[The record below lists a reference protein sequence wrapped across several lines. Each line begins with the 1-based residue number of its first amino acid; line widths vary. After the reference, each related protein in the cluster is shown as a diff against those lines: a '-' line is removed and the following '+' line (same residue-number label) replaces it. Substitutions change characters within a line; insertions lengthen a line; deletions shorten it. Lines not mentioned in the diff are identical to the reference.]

1 MVLGLGSWQLRVA
14 IESGHHNFRFGDQG
28 LLLVIDIHALALEL
42 TAAYAARRTLSTLP
56 SSRDGLD
63 LSTAYAVERELVRMR
78 RGEGHET
85 VGVKVGYANKAMWR
99 VLKLDTLVWAHMY
112 DDTVRYA
119 DANVATLSLAHT
131 ISPKIEPEI
140 VFKMKAS
147 LGAGITEAAAALE
160 AVEWLALGFEII
172 DCPYADWRFQPADFV
187 AAYGLHSA
195 LIVGEPR
202 PITAATVSELVEQL
216 PKFKVRLSK
225 DGQLVEEGSGRNSLR
240 SPALCLAELAWA
252 MVKQD
257 SAESLAAGDLVS
269 SGTLTESTP
278 IQSGAT
284 WTASVEGIDL
294 PTLTLTLV

>member
-1 MVLGLGSWQLRVA
+1 LANERASEPTRAERGFGAPASERVG
-14 IESGHHNFRFGDQG
+14 ESEGRSPS
-28 LLLVIDIHALALEL
+28 DIAMELA
-42 TAAYAARRTLSTLP
+42 AAYAERRTLSTP
-56 SSRDGLD
+56 PSRDGLD

-78 RGEGHET
+78 RSGGHET

-112 DDTVRYA
+112 DHTVRYA
-119 DANVATLSLAHT
+119 AANVATLSLAHT

-140 VFKMKAS
+140 VFKMKAPLS
-147 LGAGITEAAAALE
+147 AGITEAAAALE

-172 DCPYADWRFQPADFV
+172 DCPYADWKYQPADFV
-187 AAYGLHSA
+187 AAYGLHAA
-195 LIVGEPR
+195 LVVGEPR
-202 PITAATVSELVEQL
+202 LVTAARMSELVEQL

-240 SPALCLAELAWA
+240 SPALCLAELASA
-252 MVKQD
+252 MAKQD
-257 SAESLAAGDLVS
+257 GTEPLAAGDLIS

-278 IQSGAT
+278 IEPGAT
-284 WTASVEGIDL
+284 WTVSVDGIDL